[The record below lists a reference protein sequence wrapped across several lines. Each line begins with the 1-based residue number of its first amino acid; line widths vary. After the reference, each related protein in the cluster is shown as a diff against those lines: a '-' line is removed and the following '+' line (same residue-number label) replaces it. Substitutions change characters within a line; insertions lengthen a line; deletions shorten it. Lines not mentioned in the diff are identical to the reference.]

1 MATGTAFSV
10 IHGTPA
16 NRLRRL
22 ATYASVAVAAVLIS
36 VKFAAWLETGSVA
49 LLSSLV
55 DSLLD
60 IVASLVN
67 LIAVRHAMSP
77 ADREHR
83 FGHGK
88 AEPLAVLGQSAFIIG
103 SAMLLFAEAV
113 RRLIWPVRVDNPPA
127 GVAVMVFSIVVT
139 LGLVFY
145 QRYVVRRTGSIA
157 ITADELHYRSDLI
170 LNMGVI
176 IALVLGSALDIPILD
191 PLFGAAIGV
200 WIVYSAVR
208 LTRLSLFQLMDHE
221 LPDDE
226 RENIRAIAQSHPE
239 VVAAHD
245 LRTRIAGPTAFIQLH
260 IEMDGAMSL
269 IRAHEISD
277 EVEAKLRAAYP
288 HAEIRIQRE
297 SRSRARTF
305 RAGLRRDEQRAQ
317 DPAADR
323 CQPRHRARHGQA
335 LQRRRLADH
344 HLLAGCRAARVQ
356 AGPELDPPHHRRPR
370 RPGRSRP

>member
-1 MATGTAFSV
+1 MATRTAFSV
-10 IHGTPA
+10 IHGPA
-16 NRLRRL
+16 ADRLRRM
-22 ATYASVAVAAVLIS
+22 ASYASVAVATLLIA

-60 IVASLVN
+60 IAASLVN
-67 LIAVRHAMSP
+67 LVAVRHAMSP

-88 AEPLAVLGQSAFIIG
+88 AEPLAVLGQSAFITG
-103 SAMLLFAEAV
+103 SAMLLLAEAV
-113 RRLIWPVRVDNPPA
+113 RRLIWPVPVGNPPA
-127 GVAVMVFSIVVT
+127 GIAVMIFSITVT
-139 LGLVFY
+139 VGLVLY

-170 LNMGVI
+170 LNIGVI
-176 IALVLGSALDIPILD
+176 VALVLGSALDQPLLD

-208 LTRLSLFQLMDHE
+208 LARLSLFQLMDQE

-226 RENIRAIAQSHPE
+226 REKIRAIAQSHPD

-245 LRTRIAGPTAFIQLH
+245 LRTRVAGPTAFIQIH
-260 IEMDGAMSL
+260 IEMNGTLSL

-288 HAEIRIQRE
+288 NAEIIIH
-297 SRSRARTF
+297 
-305 RAGLRRDEQRAQ
+305 Q
-317 DPAADR
+317 DPEGIEE
-323 CQPRHRARHGQA
+323 PRSKF
-335 LQRRRLADH
+335 
-344 HLLAGCRAARVQ
+344 
-356 AGPELDPPHHRRPR
+356 PR
-370 RPGRSRP
+370 RVAAG

>member
-16 NRLRRL
+16 TRLRRL
-22 ATYASVAVAAVLIS
+22 ATSASGAVAAVLIS

-67 LIAVRHAMSP
+67 LVAVRHAMSP

-88 AEPLAVLGQSAFIIG
+88 AEPLAVLGQSAFITG
-103 SAMLLFAEAV
+103 SAMLLLAEAV
-113 RRLIWPVRVDNPPA
+113 RRLISPARVENPPA
-127 GVAVMVFSIVVT
+127 GIAVMIFSIVVT
-139 LGLVFY
+139 IGLVLY
-145 QRYVVRRTGSIA
+145 QRHVVRPAGSIA
-157 ITADELHYRSDLI
+157 ITADELHYRSDVV
-170 LNMGVI
+170 LNLSVI
-176 IALVLGSALDIPILD
+176 AALVLGSTLDLAILD
-191 PLFGAAIGV
+191 PLFGAAIGI

-208 LTRLSLFQLMDHE
+208 LAHLSLIQLMDRE

-226 RENIRAIAQSHPE
+226 REKIRAIAQSHPE

-245 LRTRIAGPTAFIQLH
+245 LRTRVAGPTAFIQLH
-260 IEMDGAMSL
+260 IEMDGRLSL

-277 EVEAKLRAAYP
+277 EVEAELRAAYP
-288 HAEIRIQRE
+288 HAEVMIH
-297 SRSRARTF
+297 
-305 RAGLRRDEQRAQ
+305 Q
-317 DPAADR
+317 DPEGIEE
-323 CQPRHRARHGQA
+323 ARSHF
-335 LQRRRLADH
+335 
-344 HLLAGCRAARVQ
+344 
-356 AGPELDPPHHRRPR
+356 PR
-370 RPGRSRP
+370 RVAAG